1 MQFCRVQTIYNVCR
15 ENNDYHDVPHDASG
29 YSIKHIKS
37 QLDSANGDTVGSYVY
52 LSEDRFSML
61 IASASCGIYEIIMLH
76 NDEHTASFSDEYYF
90 SDKYYFLQ
98 ADEFSKKTG
107 IPIEKLR
114 GTIVT
119 NTDKR
124 IFIDPRYLVWTN
136 TKISD
141 ICDKRISNS
150 EHVVM
155 ENENDMPFGG
165 AVLRLYALE
174 TMDNDNVIEVHPI
187 DKVVGH
193 RSYVTLYLNNMRD
206 IDRYENSYISKINES
221 TDMSLKEILSLNP
234 SDQSDFRYG
243 LVIINRDLVRR
254 IIATMKLS
262 RKPVKL
268 KIMDFKEGVIEANYC
283 EEVDKY
289 DDPGV
294 IMRPIPSSLLGVNMD
309 MQSELGGVNKSECLF
324 VDVDRGIYFSAD
336 VTDVYRDICKGD
348 LERREEMLSKIMNM
362 KASLDIITLNRGK
375 IASNTKLFHQIT
387 SVEKELKFLED
398 YCTNKENKESED
410 DNE

>member
-1 MQFCRVQTIYNVCR
+1 MQFCKVQTIYNVR
-15 ENNDYHDVPHDASG
+15 HENNDYHDVPEDASI
-29 YSIKHIKS
+29 YTINYIKS
-37 QLDSANGDTVGSYVY
+37 QLDDTNGNTIGSYIYV
-52 LSEDRFSML
+52 SEDTFSIL
-61 IASASCGIYEIIMLH
+61 IAIASRGIYDSIVLSNNELTT
-76 NDEHTASFSDEYYF
+76 DLFSDR
-90 SDKYYFLQ
+90 YYFLQ

-107 IPIEKLR
+107 TPIEKLR
-114 GTIVT
+114 STIVT

-155 ENENDMPFGG
+155 
-165 AVLRLYALE
+165 
-174 TMDNDNVIEVHPI
+174 DNDNVIEVHPI
-187 DKVVGH
+187 DNVVGH

-221 TDMSLKEILSLNP
+221 NDLSLKEILSLNP
-234 SDQSDFRYG
+234 SEQSDFRYG

-289 DDPGV
+289 DDPAGV

-309 MQSELGGVNKSECLF
+309 IQLELGGVSKSECLF

-348 LERREEMLSKIMNM
+348 LERRNEMLSKIMNM

-375 IASNTKLFHQIT
+375 ITSNTKLFHQIT
-387 SVEKELKFLED
+387 SVEKELKFLEQ
-398 YCTNKENKESED
+398 YCTNKEKKESED

>member
-1 MQFCRVQTIYNVCR
+1 MQFCKVQSIYTVSR
-15 ENNDYHDVPHDASG
+15 ENNDYYDVPQDASM
-29 YSIKHIKS
+29 YAINYIKS
-37 QLDSANGDTVGSYVY
+37 QLDDTNGNTIGSYVY
-52 LSEDRFSML
+52 VSEDIFSIL
-61 IASASCGIYEIIMLH
+61 SGSATCGFYESIMLS
-76 NDEHTASFSDEYYF
+76 NNELTTDLFSDLF

-98 ADEFSKKTG
+98 AEEFSKKTG
-107 IPIEKLR
+107 TPIEKLR
-114 GTIVT
+114 STIVT

-141 ICDKRISNS
+141 ICDKRKSNG

-165 AVLRLYALE
+165 AELRLYALE

-221 TDMSLKEILSLNP
+221 TDLSLKEILSLNP

-268 KIMDFKEGVIEANYC
+268 KIMDFKEGVIEAKYC

-309 MQSELGGVNKSECLF
+309 IQSELGGVSKSECLF

-387 SVEKELKFLED
+387 SVEKELKFLEE

-410 DNE
+410 DDE